1 MPEGLPG
8 VSPVRAFP
16 LGLGLIEAYLE
27 VRCGQ
32 GLSPHRQGLEVRGL
46 WQREGGSKGADA
58 QALARQAVS
67 AQQGEKEAHCAPRSA
82 LPLHTQAVLLGE
94 PRSCLTGSGSHE
106 LSEVAGGRNRHVH
119 VVLTWPQSVDPL
131 DGPKA
136 QGQGP

>member
-1 MPEGLPG
+1 MEG
-8 VSPVRAFP
+8 
-16 LGLGLIEAYLE
+16 
-27 VRCGQ
+27 RCGQ
-32 GLSPHRQGLEVRGL
+32 DMSPHRQGLEVRGL

-58 QALARQAVS
+58 QALARQAAS

-106 LSEVAGGRNRHVH
+106 LSEGTGGWIRCVQ
-119 VVLTWPQSVDPL
+119 VVLPWPWCLGPL
-131 DGPKA
+131 AGPQA